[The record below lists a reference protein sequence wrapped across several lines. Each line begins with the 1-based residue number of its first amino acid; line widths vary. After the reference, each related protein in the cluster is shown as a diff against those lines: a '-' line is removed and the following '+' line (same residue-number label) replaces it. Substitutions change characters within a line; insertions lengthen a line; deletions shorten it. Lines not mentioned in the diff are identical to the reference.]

1 MKAKTDFTSIIKQF
15 EYHYDLRTV
24 FGDFLSMTLC
34 AVAPNPLTG
43 VSHYEDE
50 YLKVIEKYKLSPLR
64 KEFPKLLG
72 QLIFEMEERHDSS
85 LGNDILGEFYEQYIY
100 RKGAAQFFTPPPIC
114 EFMARC
120 QGEKS
125 ENEKPL
131 NILDPA
137 CGSGRMLLAASRTLG
152 KDNHFYGIDI
162 DQQCAQMTALN
173 LFFNGLFKS
182 EVIWGDALNA
192 SNFNISYKI
201 SFLPF
206 GVFRIYE
213 KENSLLWQ
221 MQHNSIVRDVKT
233 TSSSIEFNEK
243 ISQFLN
249 SNNSQLQLF

>member
-34 AVAPNPLTG
+34 APNPLTG

-50 YLKVIEKYKLSPLR
+50 YVQIIEKYKSSPLC

-85 LGNDILGEFYEQYIY
+85 LGNDELGEFYEQNIY
-100 RKGAAQFFTPPPIC
+100 RKGAAQYFTPPPIC

-120 QGEKS
+120 QDEKS
-125 ENEKPL
+125 EIEKPL

-152 KDNHFYGIDI
+152 KENHFYGIDI
-162 DQQCAQMTALN
+162 DQQCARMTALN

-182 EVIWGDALNA
+182 EVMWGDALNA

-206 GVFRIYE
+206 GVFRICE
-213 KENSLLWQ
+213 KEKSLLWQ
-221 MQHNSIVRDVKT
+221 MQHNNIVRHVKT
-233 TSSSIEFNEK
+233 ASASIEFNEK
-243 ISQFLN
+243 TSQFL
-249 SNNSQLQLF
+249 SSDNSQLQLF